1 MKRPKP
7 SCPVGLL
14 QHGETSPTFLLPPP
28 GPASGPSPHSTSSIN
43 SFVSLSFGIPP
54 TPCPSTLLPLLSRP
68 FRCNLLGCRRHRT
81 TQTLSLPT
89 PPSVYGLAAH
99 FLPLPCAVPSRLCTN
114 VACTV
119 PPRTPHPT
127 LRVRPFG
134 SVPLSFRVRP
144 PRALSPSLRARP
156 CHAPPPSLRAPLNRY
171 LPFPFINPTR
181 WILLHGSF
189 PSYPSDRA
197 CCPITC
203 TAALPRPCPP
213 LSCGPTVH
221 SPLILVRRALPSPPR
236 AWPRLVLA
244 PPVCAR
250 SGRPLPRPSRPRP
263 APFLSFRARPHRAPT
278 RPFQPRRVRPS
289 SCYGRVRLALLR
301 PSLTRPPP
309 CMSPPVPAPTIL
321 PTSFRALPRHAF
333 PHLFP
338 ARPCCIPPPPVP
350 APPRNRPGSVRGPAT
365 PFPGRLMRFP
375 GTTHIPL
382 YSARAPTAHFPAHSG
397 PTREIRIH
405 GARAGRTPALV
416 AVGFVFD
423 LSARDW
429 W

>member
-81 TQTLSLPT
+81 TPTLSLPT
-89 PPSVYGLAAH
+89 PPSVYDLAAH

-171 LPFPFINPTR
+171 LPFPFSNPTR

-221 SPLILVRRALPSPPR
+221 SPLILVRPHFRPLRVRGPASHLLPHFVRGPAAHFLARPDPAPRLSSRSVRGPTAHLPVHSSPAAYALPRVMGAYASRSSVHPLHAPLR
-236 AWPRLVLA
+236 ACP
-244 PPVCAR
+244 C
-250 SGRPLPRPSRPRP
+250 PSRPRP
-263 APFLSFRARPHRAPT
+263 YSPPRFVRFPTMHSPIYSLRDPAAYPPARSGPASQPPSFRAWPRHALPRSSNAFPRHHPHSPLFRACPH
-278 RPFQPRRVRPS
+278 
-289 SCYGRVRLALLR
+289 
-301 PSLTRPPP
+301 
-309 CMSPPVPAPTIL
+309 
-321 PTSFRALPRHAF
+321 RALPRPF
-333 PHLFP
+333 WP
-338 ARPCCIPPPPVP
+338 RP
-350 APPRNRPGSVRGPAT
+350 
-365 PFPGRLMRFP
+365 
-375 GTTHIPL
+375 
-382 YSARAPTAHFPAHSG
+382 
-397 PTREIRIH
+397 
-405 GARAGRTPALV
+405 
-416 AVGFVFD
+416 
-423 LSARDW
+423 
-429 W
+429 